1 MIQHTSESAL
11 QCGCSKNNHLNKEDF
26 FRYFLVKMNKYLI
39 KYFRQ
44 RIRDLL
50 QKTNYTH
57 LVIKCG
63 KYNK

>member
-11 QCGCSKNNHLNKEDF
+11 QCGCSKNNHLNKDF
-26 FRYFLVKMNKYLI
+26 FRYFLVKMN

>member
-39 KYFRQ
+39 IILKYFRQ

-57 LVIKCG
+57 SV